1 MSAVPTLPFW
11 SVQEPGQSYLEKA
24 EKMYAQMYSTR
35 EKVRAAPSLGRESR
49 ELGTH
54 PLSADMT
61 HEALSNLGT
70 GKRTL
75 KSASDMGRRGRTL
88 RKRRREGSKGFGFYC
103 WGQSSSLCLS
113 ELRP

>member
-24 EKMYAQMYSTR
+24 EKMYSQMYSTR
-35 EKVRAAPSLGRESR
+35 EKVRAAPRLGIGYRPVEGN
-49 ELGTH
+49 L
-54 PLSADMT
+54 T

-75 KSASDMGRRGRTL
+75 KSASDTGRRDCTL

-103 WGQSSSLCLS
+103 
-113 ELRP
+113 